1 MDILRTEKALAAGTG
16 RVLVF
21 VGSKRGADRLRADLA
36 QRVGASSA
44 VVAIHGDLDQARAPY
59 SDAKKAANRTSRV
72 FVWADRK
79 WPLNDGQNTHT
90 FAAYMWPSVRATIL
104 QIGLGGRRETA
115 A

>member
-44 VVAIHGDLDQARAPY
+44 VVAIHGDLDQARAPL
-59 SDAKKAANRTSRV
+59 
-72 FVWADRK
+72 
-79 WPLNDGQNTHT
+79 PLPLPLPPL
-90 FAAYMWPSVRATIL
+90 A
-104 QIGLGGRRETA
+104 REGS
-115 A
+115 